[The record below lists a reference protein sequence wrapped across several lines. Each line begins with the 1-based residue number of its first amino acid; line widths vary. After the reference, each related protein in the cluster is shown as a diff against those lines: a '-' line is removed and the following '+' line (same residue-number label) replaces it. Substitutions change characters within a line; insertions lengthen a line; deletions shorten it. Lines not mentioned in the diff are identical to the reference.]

1 MLMMPSFY
9 LLTVVSLLLCMM
21 LVSISAL
28 YSDKGDVIQATAK
41 DFKDV
46 VLKDKGIVI
55 VEFYAPW

>member
-1 MLMMPSFY
+1 MLVMSSFY
-9 LLTVVSLLLCMM
+9 LLCMM
-21 LVSISAL
+21 LVSITAL

-41 DFKDV
+41 DFKDI

>member
-1 MLMMPSFY
+1 MLMMSSIY
-9 LLTVVSLLLCMM
+9 LLVVTSL
-21 LVSISAL
+21 LVSITAL

>member
-1 MLMMPSFY
+1 MLMMSSFY
-9 LLTVVSLLLCMM
+9 LLAVTSLLCMM
-21 LVSISAL
+21 LVSITAL